1 MNKGLVVEKVGG
13 LTFRLKKTKLEVL
26 KDEEKIEELPVSRKT
41 FEALASVAAHVKNCL
56 PEKEHTIFM
65 FFIED
70 AMDDLLD
77 GNEEKPTKEQ
87 RKKIIERACELIVSS
102 EYYWRAMYGDVEK
115 AIGEVLYPE

>member
-1 MNKGLVVEKVGG
+1 MLKLGN
-13 LTFRLKKTKLEVL
+13 LTFRLREKRLEVF
-26 KDEEKIEELPVSRKT
+26 KGEEKIEELPVGRET

-77 GNEEKPTKEQ
+77 GNEEKPAKEQ
-87 RKKIIERACELIVSS
+87 RDKIIERACERIVSS
-102 EYYWRAMYGDVEK
+102 EYYWRAMYGDVEE
-115 AIGEVLYPE
+115 AIGEVLYPK

>member
-1 MNKGLVVEKVGG
+1 MIKLGN
-13 LTFRLKKTKLEVL
+13 LTFRLRKGKLEIL
-26 KDEEKIEELPVSRKT
+26 DGEEKIEELPVGRET

-87 RKKIIERACELIVSS
+87 REKIIERACELIVSS

-115 AIGEVLYPE
+115 AMGEVLYPE